1 MPVLTRRGTSTPLL
15 YEDMVI
21 VGLANGKLVA
31 LDRETGGLRWELRV
45 ALPQGSKEMERLVDV
60 DGELLLHQ
68 GTLYA
73 VAYEGQVVAVDP
85 DTGNRPGG
93 REAAS
98 AVRLAEGLSSVSV

>member
-21 VGLANGKLVA
+21 GGMPKGKLVA
-31 LDRETGGLRWELRV
+31 LDRETGGLRWALRV
-45 ALPQGSKEMERLVDV
+45 ALPQGSTEIERLVDV

-73 VAYEGQVVAVDP
+73 VAYQGQGVAVDQ
-85 DTGNRPGG
+85 DTGNRDWG
-93 REAAS
+93 REAS
-98 AVRLAEGLSSVSV
+98 RHVGLAAGLSYL